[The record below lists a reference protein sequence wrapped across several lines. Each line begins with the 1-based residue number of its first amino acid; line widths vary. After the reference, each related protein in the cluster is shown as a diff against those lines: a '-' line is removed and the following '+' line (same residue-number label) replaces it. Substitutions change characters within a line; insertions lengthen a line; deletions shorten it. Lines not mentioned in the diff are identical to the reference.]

1 MRALVLA
8 VALFGAAAWAEPW
21 EFDPGHS
28 SARFAVRH
36 LTVADVNGT
45 LGEVTGKVELDA
57 ADLTRSSVEVRIDAR
72 AVDTKNLK
80 RDAHLRSKDF
90 FDVRKFPAVT
100 FKSTKVEKDGEGL
113 KVTGELT
120 IRGVTQTVELQA
132 KVSEPVVNPFDKEVT
147 RGVRATAVLKRSAF
161 GLSWNAVVEK
171 GFVVDDEVRVTI
183 DAELRRRAG

>member
-1 MRALVLA
+1 MRALALA
-8 VALFGAAAWAEPW
+8 VVLFGAAAWAEKW
-21 EFDPGHS
+21 EVDTGHS

-45 LGEVTGKVELDA
+45 LGDVTGTVELDA
-57 ADLTRSSVEVRIDAR
+57 ADLARSSVEVRIDAR
-72 AVDTKNLK
+72 ALDTRNLK

-90 FDVRKFPAVT
+90 FDVRKFPALT
-100 FKSTKVEKDGEGL
+100 FKSTKVEKDGDGL

-147 RGVRATAVLKRSAF
+147 RGVKATAVLKRSAF
-161 GLSWNAVVEK
+161 GLSWNAAVEK

>member
-1 MRALVLA
+1 MRALALA
-8 VALFGAAAWAEPW
+8 VVLWSAAAWAEKW
-21 EFDPGHS
+21 ELDPGHS

-45 LGEVTGKVELDA
+45 LGDVSGTVELDA

-72 AVDTKNLK
+72 AVDTRNQK

-90 FDVRKFPAVT
+90 LDVRKFPAIT

-120 IRGVTQTVELQA
+120 IRGVTQTVELQV
-132 KVSEPVVNPFDKEVT
+132 KVSAPVVNPFDKEVT

-161 GLSWNAVVEK
+161 GLSWNAAVEK